1 MGVIDERG
9 ELSGGVFDLGR
20 CSDVI
25 TGTDKLSGALLLLR
39 SMSPQIIAAD
49 EISAPQDLLAVE
61 EIYGCGVGLLASAH
75 AADREDLMRRSAY
88 RVLIEKK
95 IFTRLLVIR
104 RGGGKRSYELEAI
117 A

>member
-75 AADREDLMRRSAY
+75 AVDREDLMRRSAY
-88 RVLIEKK
+88 RVLIEKE